1 MKRKL
6 FVALGLA
13 FLMVL
18 TLTCAVGCAEDVGE
32 HTHTW
37 ATEWSHNETEHWHA
51 CTDKNCDVKSDAES
65 HSGGTATCKTKAK
78 CSVCGGEY
86 GELNEENHESAEFT
100 YTANND
106 GTHKKAYKCCG
117 VVVVENETCSGG
129 TATCKTKAKCELC
142 DGEHGELNAENHES
156 TEFTYT
162 ANNDGTHKKVYAC
175 CGTVAAENE
184 ECSGGTATCMKKAEC
199 EHCGAAYGE
208 LSTEHVWA
216 TEWSHDETNHWY
228 ACTVEGCI
236 AKKDEAAH
244 LGGKATCKTE
254 ATCTACGT
262 AYGDLDAENHES
274 TEFTYTANNDG
285 THKKAHECCD
295 AVENANETCS
305 GGTATCVA
313 KAVCALCGEEYGA
326 LSSKHAYADGL
337 DTSDDEYDYK
347 KCICGELDLENG
359 FRKIVNADNQQLVMT
374 SETIALN
381 LEGVSAYDAVKSIT
395 LGEANLGTNVNALEL
410 GSIKTDAKQ
419 HGAKVIKIVVTDADG
434 LDHEIIVNVTLV
446 TQVISTDAELKVAFR
461 EKSLVTSED
470 RIDLYGY
477 YVLAND
483 IVYTGN
489 RNYINFRGTFD
500 GNGKTIA
507 TSEMLNG
514 LFAYAWDGC
523 VIKDLTI
530 KATISPMDYNFKTIL
545 ANGSLNATFINVGVI
560 YEGGADS
567 SELNDGGLLFR
578 GENTNSK
585 FINLTVSATGKK
597 IGSLFGQK
605 LINTTFADCVVYADE
620 VNCVAGMADG
630 TNRVE
635 FADVEGL
642 EYKQIEVKEIALWQ
656 DTPSLDYGDMFDG
669 KTVAEITCGNYSLGN
684 SLTAL
689 SIPEGLKA
697 DKQNHGSTVICV
709 KFASGAK
716 AYLPVILV
724 TAEIKTE
731 SDFVGALTITSKDDA
746 VKFGYYKLANNLV
759 WGRNVNGTGDF
770 WNPEASAELG
780 FRGTFDGNGHTVT
793 MADSSKVYNGGFFGL
808 IGKGAVI
815 KNVTFTVSS
824 MTAYAHAVFGT
835 QGHNATI
842 QDVTINFKANGA
854 PTNTTGGVFFA
865 RFSGT
870 ITYKNVTVNAAGQD
884 LQTIFGN
891 TLGSNVPNCEN
902 VIVNAKSLVAIGY
915 GSYSDAPITTLKGFT
930 FNETETLE

>member
-6 FVALGLA
+6 LLALGLA

-18 TLTCAVGCAEDVGE
+18 TLTCAVGCVEDVGE

-51 CTDKNCDVKSDAES
+51 CTGEGCTEKNDVAA
-65 HSGGTATCKTKAK
+65 HLGGTATCKTKAVCK
-78 CSVCGGEY
+78 VCGGEY
-86 GELNEENHESAEFT
+86 GELNAGNHESADFI
-100 YTANND
+100 
-106 GTHKKAYKCCG
+106 
-117 VVVVENETCSGG
+117 
-129 TATCKTKAKCELC
+129 
-142 DGEHGELNAENHES
+142 
-156 TEFTYT
+156 YT

-208 LSTEHVWA
+208 LSTEHLWA
-216 TEWSHDETNHWY
+216 AEWSHDETEHWH
-228 ACTVEGCI
+228 ACTGEGCTE
-236 AKKDEAAH
+236 KNDVAAH
-244 LGGKATCKTE
+244 LDGTTATCKTKE
-254 ATCTACGT
+254 VCKVCGGE
-262 AYGDLDAENHES
+262 YGELNAENHES
-274 TEFTYTANNDG
+274 AEFTYTANNDG
-285 THKKAHECCD
+285 THKKMYKCCG
-295 AVENANETCS
+295 ATAAANETCS

-359 FRKIVNADNQQLVMT
+359 FRKIVNADNQQLAMT

-419 HGAKVIKIVVTDADG
+419 HGAKVIEIVVTDADG
-434 LDHEIIVNVTLV
+434 LDHEIIVNVILV
-446 TQVISTDAELKVAFR
+446 TKVIATDADLKVVFN
-461 EKSLVTSED
+461 EKSLAPSEA
-470 RIDLYGY
+470 RINVYGY

-489 RNYINFRGTFD
+489 RHYAEFYGTFD
-500 GNGKTIA
+500 GNGKTIS
-507 TSEMLNG
+507 TSDMLNG
-514 LFAYAWDGC
+514 LFCYIKSGC

-530 KATISPMDYNFKTIL
+530 KATISPAYNYRTVL
-545 ANGSLNATFINVGVI
+545 ANGCVSATFINVGVI
-560 YEGGADS
+560 YEGGSDT
-567 SELNDGGLLFR
+567 SELNDGGFLFR
-578 GENTNSK
+578 ELSENSK

-605 LINTTFADCVVYADE
+605 LTNTTFADCVVYADE
-620 VNCVAGMADG
+620 VTCVAGMADG
-630 TNRVE
+630 TNRVD

-642 EYKQIEVKEIALWQ
+642 EHKQIEVKEIALWQ
-656 DTPSLDYGDMFDG
+656 ETPSLDYGDMFDG

-746 VKFGYYKLANNLV
+746 VKFGYYKLADNLV

-793 MADSSKVYNGGFFGL
+793 MADGLNVYDGGFFGL

-824 MTAYAHAVFGT
+824 MTKYAHAVFGS
-835 QGHNATI
+835 QGHNATV

-854 PTNTTGGVFFA
+854 PTNTAGGVFFA

-915 GSYSDAPITTLKGFT
+915 GSYSGAPITTLKDFT
-930 FNETETLE
+930 FNKTETLE

>member
-18 TLTCAVGCAEDVGE
+18 TLTCAVGCVEDVGE

-51 CTDKNCDVKSDAES
+51 CTGEGCTEKNDVAA
-65 HSGGTATCKTKAK
+65 HLGGTATCKTKAV
-78 CSVCGGEY
+78 CEVCGGEY
-86 GELNEENHESAEFT
+86 GELNAENHESAEFT

-129 TATCKTKAKCELC
+129 TATC
-142 DGEHGELNAENHES
+142 
-156 TEFTYT
+156 
-162 ANNDGTHKKVYAC
+162 
-175 CGTVAAENE
+175 
-184 ECSGGTATCMKKAEC
+184 MKKAEC

-208 LSTEHVWA
+208 LSSEHLWA
-216 TEWSHDETNHWY
+216 TEWSHDETEHWH
-228 ACTVEGCI
+228 ACTGEGCTE
-236 AKKDEAAH
+236 KNDVAAH
-244 LGGKATCKTE
+244 LDGTTATCKTKE
-254 ATCTACGT
+254 VCKVCGGE
-262 AYGDLDAENHES
+262 YGELNAENHES
-274 TEFTYTANNDG
+274 AEFTYTANNDG
-285 THKKAHECCD
+285 THKKMYKCCG
-295 AVENANETCS
+295 ATAAANETCS

-313 KAVCALCGEEYGA
+313 KAVCALCGVEYGA

-395 LGEANLGTNVNALEL
+395 LDEANLGTNVNALEL

-434 LDHEIIVNVTLV
+434 LDHEIIVNVILV
-446 TQVISTDAELKVAFR
+446 TKVIATDADLKVVFN
-461 EKSLVTSED
+461 EKSLAPSEA
-470 RIDLYGY
+470 RINVYGY

-489 RNYINFRGTFD
+489 RHYAEFYGTFD
-500 GNGKTIA
+500 GNGKTIS
-507 TSEMLNG
+507 TSDMLNG
-514 LFAYAWDGC
+514 LFCYIKSGC

-530 KATISPMDYNFKTIL
+530 KATISPAYNYRTVL
-545 ANGSLNATFINVGVI
+545 ANGCVSATFINVGVI
-560 YEGGADS
+560 YEGGADT
-567 SELNDGGLLFR
+567 SELNDGGFLFR
-578 GENTNSK
+578 ELSENSK

-605 LINTTFADCVVYADE
+605 LTNTTFTDCVVYADE

-724 TAEIKTE
+724 TGEIKTE
-731 SDFVGALTITSKDDA
+731 SDFVGALTITSKNDA

-759 WGRNVNGTGDF
+759 WGRDVNGTGDF

-824 MTAYAHAVFGT
+824 MTAYAHAVFGS
-835 QGHNATI
+835 QGHNATV

-854 PTNTTGGVFFA
+854 PINKDGGVFFA

-915 GSYSDAPITTLKGFT
+915 GSYSGAPITTLKGFT
-930 FNETETLE
+930 FNKTETLE